1 MQKTTLY
8 TVLLL
13 VGLMLSNTP
22 LLAQISAELEPYFE
36 SYTKFIT
43 SNEKDRTVLY
53 YQYDRIVRDTARLK
67 NSLSSAFPGKTFSQ
81 FQFLIVGGYGTN
93 TPVRSSVGGEGS
105 DLDINMLFKIN
116 NGIKADIS
124 AYTFKYQVKNW
135 LTSVFPNTTKSN
147 YAFNM
152 KDPVVEIVADT
163 TFPDGTKLFYHMDI
177 GSFNRLS
184 VPQNPGCLPNKLCSE
199 MAWGTGTDND
209 LIRATWNE
217 TASPSFAG
225 DFNQKFPVNTTV
237 GDKALSVCK
246 MLKYW
251 NKFANQAPI
260 PDDVPPSLVY
270 LIANYNWIPQWS
282 SPTIYR
288 LQQLI
293 ADVDGLR
300 KNIFN
305 NNCSSVAG
313 AKLDVPFYTSMNPN
327 VLNKMSTNALQHFC
341 NSLKTLSDTLHFVAN
356 QTNLQRALLALS
368 NVFPQFNNVP
378 PGTYHITSFY
388 SGKVI
393 YPKNGNNATGDTIVQ
408 YTSGNES
415 SKKWVLR
422 NIETSP
428 QGKFYYVITNLQ
440 SANVLNAPGSST
452 TQGTPMNQWTF
463 NNGENQKWEIVFLG
477 YDSNNKKIYQI
488 INKWSNMLLD
498 VEYPAIENNT
508 RIIQWIPNGGVNQRW
523 YFEE

>member
-13 VGLMLSNTP
+13 AGLIFPNTS
-22 LLAQISAELEPYFE
+22 LLAQISASLEPYFD
-36 SYTKFIT
+36 SYTRFIT
-43 SNEKDRTVLY
+43 SNERDSTVLY
-53 YQYDRIVRDTARLK
+53 YQYNRIVRDTARLK
-67 NSLSSAFPGKTFSQ
+67 TTLSSTFPGKTFSQ

-93 TPVRSSVGGEGS
+93 TPVKSSVGGEGS
-105 DLDINMLFKIN
+105 DLDLNMLFKIN

-124 AYTFKYQVKNW
+124 AYTFKDQVKTW
-135 LTSVFPNTTKSN
+135 LTSIFPATAKSN
-147 YAFNM
+147 YIINL
-152 KDPVVEIVADT
+152 KDPVVEIIADT
-163 TFPDGTKLFYHMDI
+163 TFPDGTIFPYHMDL

-184 VPQNPGCLPNKLCSE
+184 VPQNPGCLPAKLCSE

-209 LIRATWNE
+209 LIRSTWNE
-217 TASPSFAG
+217 TASPGFVG
-225 DFNQKFPVNTTV
+225 DFNQKFPVSTTA
-237 GDKALSVCK
+237 GGKALSVCK

-251 NKFANQAPI
+251 NKFANQSLN
-260 PDDVPPSLVY
+260 PDEVPPSLVY

-282 SPTIYR
+282 PSTTYR

-293 ADVDGLR
+293 ADVDSLR

-305 NNCSSVAG
+305 DSCSSVAG
-313 AKLDVPFYTSMNPN
+313 AKLNVPFYTSMNPN
-327 VLNKMSTNALQHFC
+327 VLNKMSPNALQHFC

-378 PGTYHITSFY
+378 SGTYRITSFY

-393 YPKNGNNATGDTIVQ
+393 YPKNGSNTAGDTIVQ
-408 YTSGNES
+408 YTTGNEP
-415 SKKWVLR
+415 SKKWVLG
-422 NIETSP
+422 NIEASTS
-428 QGKFYYVITNLQ
+428 GKFYYVMTNLQ
-440 SANVLNAPGSST
+440 NTLVLDNPGSST
-452 TQGTPMNQWTF
+452 TEGTPMIQWPF
-463 NNGENQKWEIVFLG
+463 NNGENQKWEIVFWG

-488 INKWSNMLLD
+488 INKKSNMLLD
-498 VEYPAIENNT
+498 VEYPALDNNT
-508 RIIQWIPNGGVNQRW
+508 RIIQWNSNGGVNQKW